1 MTERE
6 KVSLNG
12 QNQRPSWVLSPTGKQ
27 FTAESQIMDIHIGV
41 RRIVCFSMPEPF
53 PQTEDVMI
61 LTARI
66 TRRQTFPCMH
76 FVNMTLRIL
85 QVLFKTDNALLNH
98 ELYLVKDC
106 IYEDQSFRYC
116 KVGVKPGTSLKT
128 GSVSQTCREV
138 GMEAVC
144 SGNQRCKYYTPECV
158 VTPLSTKCY
167 APMYT
172 LSSRVCSGRQPREC
186 PALQGVFSHMSGL
199 SGGECG
205 VVGQTW
211 CAKGND
217 ITASSSRQYYA
228 YCAER
233 KGAIHSFILR
243 LLIHLFQ

>member
-1 MTERE
+1 
-6 KVSLNG
+6 
-12 QNQRPSWVLSPTGKQ
+12 
-27 FTAESQIMDIHIGV
+27 
-41 RRIVCFSMPEPF
+41 
-53 PQTEDVMI
+53 
-61 LTARI
+61 
-66 TRRQTFPCMH
+66 MH

-98 ELYLVKDC
+98 DLYLVKDC

-116 KVGVKPGTSLKT
+116 KVGVKPGTTLRT

-172 LSSRVCSGRQPREC
+172 LSSRVCNGRQPREC

-233 KGAIHSFILR
+233 KGAINYCFILC
-243 LLIHLFQ
+243 LLIHLFLESVHKQSNQCRLPYETLNQSWRKLQSGNSEDANNCPDSTYSTYVIISNKATTHQDL